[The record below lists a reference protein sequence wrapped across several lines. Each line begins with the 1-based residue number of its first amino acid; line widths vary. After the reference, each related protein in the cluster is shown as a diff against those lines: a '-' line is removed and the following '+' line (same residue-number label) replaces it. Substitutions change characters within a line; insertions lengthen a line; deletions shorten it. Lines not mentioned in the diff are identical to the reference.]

1 MTTETEKM
9 TIWKVASL
17 FEDGTLADL
26 PYNELNVAQLHVN
39 RIRQKL
45 IDWSADEF
53 KMTDTLADSSEHALV
68 LTVDLLDRINAFLTT
83 QLAARYGCDD

>member
-9 TIWKVASL
+9 TIWKVANL

-26 PYNELNVAQLHVN
+26 PSNELNVAQLHVN
-39 RIRQKL
+39 RIRQQML
-45 IDWSADEF
+45 YWNCGET
-53 KMTDTLADSSEHALV
+53 KMTVNLTSGGQHV
-68 LTVDLLDRINAFLTT
+68 QVVTVDLLDRINAFLTT

>member
-26 PYNELNVAQLHVN
+26 PSNELNVAQLHVN

-53 KMTDTLADSSEHALV
+53 KMTVNLTGGGQHV
-68 LTVDLLDRINAFLTT
+68 QVVTVDLLDRINAFLTT